1 LANDAS
7 FRGWPAN
14 CHSSDRFISR
24 WGLEAFGQRRTD
36 SSGKEAKTQARKVI
50 ALATGEEIVFDSCRE
65 EQKQLRDC
73 VFASVYFC
81 RFDQEEE

>member
-1 LANDAS
+1 M
-7 FRGWPAN
+7 
-14 CHSSDRFISR
+14 
-24 WGLEAFGQRRTD
+24 
-36 SSGKEAKTQARKVI
+36 I